1 MRQDF
6 VIESF
11 VFSNKAFMETCS
23 KPFAKFALYV
33 FFNIG
38 NELYSG
44 VERSRK

>member
-23 KPFAKFALYV
+23 EPFAKFALYV

-38 NELYSG
+38 NELYSR